1 MAMRR
6 MTVGQIDALLAVAR
20 SGTFQEAAHRL
31 NVTQPTISL
40 RIKELET
47 ALGVTLFD
55 RSGRRAKPTPEGLIA
70 IRYAG
75 EAVGLLDE
83 LSARLGGVTPLHGV
97 LRLGASEMIAM
108 TCLPEIV
115 ARIEAEFDSIRIE
128 LTVENSNLLYDDVV
142 ADVVDIAILARQAR
156 FDPAMLEPIAS
167 VPIAWVGS
175 PAKRLPQ
182 ESIRPEDLVGIN
194 IVSLPPGSPIYSIT
208 EAWCAPSDALPARK
222 FRTCNST
229 AVIARLVTS
238 GLAMSVLPLCVLQ
251 RELDAGEV
259 IRYRAD
265 AEFTPMTLSAAF
277 SRTVRPAHL
286 RRIVELV
293 REIVGRQK
301 YFYPTHE
308 FD

>member
-1 MAMRR
+1 MTMRR

-75 EAVGLLDE
+75 EAVGLLDD

-156 FDPAMLEPIAS
+156 FDLAMLEPIAS

-259 IRYRAD
+259 ICYRQD